1 MVSNNPHFLIP
12 NNQGT
17 TPQYSNQYQQSP
29 NVNMPA
35 SNVDGAGALMEPMH
49 QQQQQQ
55 QQQQNY
61 PCPLNQEII
70 HNNLVPI
77 VHSPPNPSQTDRPP
91 NHISPSSSLQEAPN
105 NSLQRLLSI
114 SYGNTL
120 NHNQFPD
127 LDLSNMSD
135 VKLFMICYGVYK
147 REYVHAKSSI
157 LNSTGS
163 TELDYKRLA
172 HVVKIMCSII
182 KRASDADVVD
192 IVQQCKF
199 QQIQIPVNGIQ
210 VSADF
215 LEPSDVHCPTTETSP
230 FISHKLAY
238 NMNQVKTD
246 VANSLNIRRYFCHV
260 HFMIIAVRTNCFII
274 DVPQEQ
280 QVTTFKPIIHD
291 LLDDVD
297 LVVLSLFAY
306 MFSKIAKELLQK

>member
-1 MVSNNPHFLIP
+1 
-12 NNQGT
+12 
-17 TPQYSNQYQQSP
+17 
-29 NVNMPA
+29 MPA

-61 PCPLNQEII
+61 PNPLNREII
-70 HNNLVPI
+70 QHGPNNNLVPI

-157 LNSTGS
+157 LNSTSSTELAIRNSTGS

-172 HVVKIMCSII
+172 HVTKIMCSII
-182 KRASDADVVD
+182 KRASEADVVD

-199 QQIQIPVNGIQ
+199 QQIQIPDNGIQ

-215 LEPSDVHCPTTETSP
+215 LEPSDVNCPTTETSP
-230 FISHKLAY
+230 FISYKLAY

-246 VANSLNIRRYFCHV
+246 VANSLNIRQYFCHV

-280 QVTTFKPIIHD
+280 QVTTSEPIIHD

-297 LVVLSLFAY
+297 LVV
-306 MFSKIAKELLQK
+306 